1 LQIVLLGKRSTGY
14 PYSLRKQVTKEKT
27 IVKLIIIVAEVVI
40 TQRRAKASITL
51 NPKEQNS

>member
-1 LQIVLLGKRSTGY
+1 MGY
-14 PYSLRKQVTKEKT
+14 PYSLRQQVTKEKT
-27 IVKLIIIVAEVVI
+27 IAKLVIIVAEVVI